1 MAIQLA
7 SSKKQNWSV
16 NPEYKE
22 IADIQSGGMNNS
34 TTKES
39 IKQLLAGGTP
49 DWVKHPEDYKNFVKE
64 SFAAEKEMSDQQVE
78 SYKMMGQDI
87 LSDEKP
93 RKVHIIT
100 TRDFIK
106 KLRDNGVR
114 CFTVDTGLAGTVGL
128 WAARGTQMVYVC
140 YLQIPCMYEW
150 SVLRLDA
157 HNLPNGE
164 RFRGWRTPI
173 AQLILK
179 DILSEEKAHKIFGK
193 PTGGIVSSIYRKTL
207 WLKRNK
213 MKKAEASAD
222 LTI

>member
-7 SSKKQNWSV
+7 GKKQNWRI
-16 NPEYKE
+16 NDGFKE
-22 IADIQSGGMNNS
+22 VKDIQSGGMDNA

-49 DWVKHPEDYKNFVKE
+49 DWVSHPEDYKNFVKE
-64 SFAAEKEMSDQQVE
+64 AFAAEKEMSDQQVE
-78 SYKMMGQDI
+78 SYKMDGQDL

-114 CFTVDTGLAGTVGL
+114 CFTVDNGLAGTVGL

-157 HNLPNGE
+157 HNLPDGE
-164 RFRGWRTPI
+164 RFRGWRTVLM
-173 AQLILK
+173 QLIMK
-179 DILSEEKAHKIFGK
+179 DILTEEEAHKIFGK
-193 PTGGIVSSIYRKTL
+193 PTGGIVSSIYRKSL
-207 WLKRNK
+207 WARRNK
-213 MKKAEASAD
+213 MKRRNPSAD
-222 LTI
+222 LTT

>member
-22 IADIQSGGMNNS
+22 IADIQSGGMNNA

-39 IKQLLAGGTP
+39 IKQLLAGGVP
-49 DWVKHPEDYKNFVKE
+49 DWIKFPEDYKNFVKE

-114 CFTVDTGLAGTVGL
+114 CFTVDNGLAGTVGL

>member
-7 SSKKQNWSV
+7 GKKQNWKI
-16 NPEYKE
+16 NDEYKGVN
-22 IADIQSGGMNNS
+22 DIQSGGMDNS
-34 TTKES
+34 TTRDS

-49 DWVKHPEDYKNFVKE
+49 DWVKHPEQYKNFVKE

-78 SYKMMGQDI
+78 SYKMDNQDL

-93 RKVHIIT
+93 RKVHAIA

-114 CFTVDTGLAGTVGL
+114 CFTVDNGLAGTVGL

-140 YLQIPCMYEW
+140 YLQIPAQYEW

-164 RFRGWRTPI
+164 RFRGWRTVLM
-173 AQLILK
+173 QLIVK
-179 DILSEEKAHKIFGK
+179 DILTEEKAHKIFGK
-193 PTGGIVSSIYRKTL
+193 PTGGIVSSLYRKTL
-207 WLKRNK
+207 WFRRNK
-213 MKKAEASAD
+213 MKKHDSSAD
-222 LTI
+222 LTT